1 MYPTVKAH
9 RTAHW
14 LWVQSW
20 QDHIFRVISFT
31 NNNVNI
37 CFLLEPD
44 RDNIIKNI
52 PLSWLV
58 HRRLSQEY
66 LISPQT
72 GSESDLFHRWRV
84 ILAWLPAVDQW
95 ELCQTFRNRNGERR
109 SQSGVRGTGNAE
121 RRTLNKES
129 ETGSWE
135 WRSSIQTLIPCCYPP
150 FWTVM
155 RITAVFSVP
164 VLVLGFPFPV
174 PDFNNIH
181 LVLTQIQTVI
191 CVSVS
196 LQMCDNILFHYL
208 CGCKMNFFR
217 TVGLINTSIV
227 YAITFCCCLG

>member
-135 WRSSIQTLIPCCYPP
+135 WRSSIQTLFPCCYPP

-174 PDFNNIH
+174 PD
-181 LVLTQIQTVI
+181 
-191 CVSVS
+191 
-196 LQMCDNILFHYL
+196 
-208 CGCKMNFFR
+208 
-217 TVGLINTSIV
+217 LITSISCWPKFKLLFV
-227 YAITFCCCLG
+227 FQCLYRCVIIFYFIIYADVKWTFSERLD